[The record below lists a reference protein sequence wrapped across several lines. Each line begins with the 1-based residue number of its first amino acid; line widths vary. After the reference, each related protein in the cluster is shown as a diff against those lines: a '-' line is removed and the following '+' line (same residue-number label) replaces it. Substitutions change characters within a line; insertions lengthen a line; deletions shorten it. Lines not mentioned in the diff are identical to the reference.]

1 MSRRITPVPLTK
13 REFAPFGDVIETAG
27 AAQTMVQAYEMVR
40 PGGVILQFGIGPA
53 AVDGVPGQAYYFK
66 DLTVIGS
73 RAGLPE
79 DFERAIRLVATGQI
93 DLEPLVTHHFA
104 LDDIQAGFEF
114 VDAGGDG
121 GTLRAVIEIAN

>member
-1 MSRRITPVPLTK
+1 I
-13 REFAPFGDVIETAG
+13 VIETAG
-27 AAQTMVQAYEMVR
+27 AAETMVQAYDMVR
-40 PGGVILQFGIGPA
+40 PGGAILQFGIGPA
-53 AVDGVPGQAYYFK
+53 QVDGVPGQAYYFK

-79 DFERAIRLVATGQI
+79 DFESAIRLVATGQI

-104 LDDIQAGFEF
+104 LDEIQKGFEF
-114 VDAGGDG
+114 VDSGGDG